1 MRQPMNTRISSFV
14 AIGIVMLTA
23 MSMGACV
30 SFRPRAS
37 ADTVQTYTFTGA
49 VESIS
54 PATSPAAKIGDRVT
68 GLFIIDHTAVAIP
81 VNERHVSYRFASG
94 TPLALTVN
102 AIKFS
107 ATALSFPCMA
117 SVADNELSGDKP
129 LDTFKMTC
137 TDEALLSSLNLTFLA
152 ATLNLS
158 DSSAAVF
165 SGPSLPR
172 EISLQTFDNARL
184 TVTGTRRCKK
194 GEQCRELIFD
204 ILMRIDAITKQ

>member
-1 MRQPMNTRISSFV
+1 
-14 AIGIVMLTA
+14 MLTA

-30 SFRPRAS
+30 FFRPRAT

-54 PATSPAAKIGDRVT
+54 PATSPAAKIGDRVA
-68 GLFIIDHTAVAIP
+68 GFFIIDHTAVAIP
-81 VNERHVSYRFASG
+81 INESHVSYRLASG
-94 TPLALTVN
+94 TPLAFTVN

-107 ATALSFPCMA
+107 ATASSFPCMA

-137 TDEALLSSLNLTFLA
+137 TDEALLSSLDLTFLA
-152 ATLNLS
+152 ATLTLS

-165 SGPSLPR
+165 SETSLPR

-184 TVTGTRRCKK
+184 AVTGTRRCKK
-194 GEQCRELIFD
+194 GEQCSELIFD